1 MGIFITVDGSGISG
15 MSFGQVLAWYQ
26 DQYRS
31 IYGQDIYIEPD
42 SQDGQWI
49 GIQALA
55 VKDLIDA
62 AIAVYNDFS
71 PATAQGAG
79 LSSVV
84 KVNGI
89 RKHIATNSSV
99 VVTLVG
105 QAGTVITNG
114 QVRDNQN
121 LGSVW
126 QLPATVTI
134 PVSGQIDVTA
144 ISTVAGAVSVGPGEI
159 TEIVTPFPGWQTV
172 TNALAAVPGAPVE
185 TDAQLRTRQSRSV
198 GQPSIT
204 SLGGIVGAVGDLLG
218 VVRVVGYQN
227 ETNIDNPV
235 TGLPARSI
243 AIVVQGGNVVTV
255 AQTIAL
261 KKPPGVPTYGTTNE
275 MILDASGVPNS
286 IQLSFEVPV
295 TLKTLV
301 FLRPLTG
308 YVTSTTDLIRTAI
321 SSFISG
327 LDIGEPSYLG
337 RLFSPANL
345 EGDEAQGA
353 TGLNATQLNT
363 ISSTYHVTPL
373 ALAQARSDM
382 IVTDGPHGT
391 GSTSMA
397 LARTVDFHIGD
408 VIYIVLADLSYFRT
422 IVTGV
427 TGLTVTFSP
436 GVPGG
441 GTINNGALVYLID
454 DVAANFNEGFLA
466 ATTDVVAINANNNTL
481 L

>member
-1 MGIFITVDGSGISG
+1 MGIFVTVDGAGISG
-15 MSFGQVLAWYQ
+15 MTFGQVLAWYQ
-26 DQYRS
+26 DQYRAT
-31 IYGQDIYIEPD
+31 YGQDIYIEPD
-42 SQDGQWI
+42 SQDGQWL

-55 VKDLIDA
+55 TKDLIDT

-89 RKHIATNSSV
+89 HRNIATPSSA

-105 QAGTVITNG
+105 QAGTVIVNG
-114 QVRDNQN
+114 AVRDNQN
-121 LGSVW
+121 RGTIW
-126 QLPATVTI
+126 ALPPNVTI

-144 ISTVAGAVSVGPGEI
+144 TATVAGAVTAGPGEL
-159 TEIVTPFPGWQTV
+159 TEIATPFPGWQTS
-172 TNALAAVPGAPVE
+172 TNAIAAVPGAPVE
-185 TDAQLRTRQSRSV
+185 TDAQLRRRQSRSV
-198 GQPSIT
+198 GQPSQT
-204 SLGGIVGAVGDLLG
+204 TLAGIVGAVGDLLG

-243 AIVVQGGNVVTV
+243 AIVAQGGNVVTI

-261 KKPPGVPTYGTTNE
+261 KKPPGTPTYGTTTE
-275 MILDASGVPNS
+275 VSLDASGVPS
-286 IQLSFEVPV
+286 TIQLSFEVPV

-301 FLRPLTG
+301 FVRPLAG
-308 YVTSTTDLIRTAI
+308 YVTSTTDLLRTAI

-345 EGDEAQGA
+345 EGDEAQAA

-363 ISSTYHVTPL
+363 ISATYHVTPL

-382 IVTDGPHGT
+382 AVTDGPHGT
-391 GSTSMA
+391 GATSMNLTRA
-397 LARTVDFHIGD
+397 SDFHIGD
-408 VIYIVLADLSYFRT
+408 VIYLAMADLSYFRT

-427 TGLTVTFSP
+427 TGLTVSFSP
-436 GVPGG
+436 GIPGG
-441 GTINNGALVYLID
+441 GTLNNGALVYLID
-454 DVAANFNEGFLA
+454 DVAASFNEGFLA
-466 ATTDVVAINANNNTL
+466 ATTDVTIINANNNTL